1 MSDWWDDFSNN
12 LATDL
17 GPLVSLF
24 GAAPTKQYLSECL
37 TVTDVIIFATCPLG
51 ILTAVVSVIRVYG
64 SPSLRAFVGR
74 AQEGGGNA
82 EAELCSSTSR
92 DVCEIFI
99 ENGEIAPVL
108 GRPEILKF
116 VHDSETRDEDF
127 YPDGVVAG
135 IFFPQEYFDQRHG
148 NFCPQWKEVN
158 VTEQPVDEED
168 PSNEFVNGLP
178 DIKFAPNPNLS
189 LNVGIKPRSQ
199 FWFVSAA
206 ILRVLLQSFVLA
218 WAILTRYSLGLLR
231 GGSRGVYSVPL
242 TIIGT
247 VLLCNGMALCATLI
261 ERSTQI
267 RVFRR
272 TKSKQKARLYWVQ
285 PASQV
290 ICDQVFDSFCYTH
303 SKEAPL
309 ITDTTSWKRTND
321 THIFFVWIAVS
332 TTMFGFAMQ
341 FLGLRACHSSV
352 AVVQLAVVLVMSL
365 VRAGLRTERLNKKE
379 NFMARGADLSEG
391 FELDRLALRI
401 AVVSK
406 EMQESFW
413 FCVWTSPPQNEL
425 EIIQGDLNWM
435 GWAFSCGNQS
445 LCLQEASCTIDWSSL
460 FDYHAEQLLR

>member
-99 ENGEIAPVL
+99 ENGEIARVL

-148 NFCPQWKEVN
+148 NFCSQWKEVN

-178 DIKFAPNPNLS
+178 DIKFAPNPNFS

-285 PASQV
+285 PGSQV

-309 ITDTTSWKRTND
+309 ITDTTSWKMTND
-321 THIFFVWIAVS
+321 THIFFVDRCFDDDVWLRHAV
-332 TTMFGFAMQ
+332 
-341 FLGLRACHSSV
+341 LGVEGLSFISCSGSAGRRIGNESCSSRSPYG
-352 AVVQLAVVLVMSL
+352 AVEQKGKLHGTWSRLIGR
-365 VRAGLRTERLNKKE
+365 VRARPACSENSRRIKGDARKFLVLR
-379 NFMARGADLSEG
+379 
-391 FELDRLALRI
+391 LD
-401 AVVSK
+401 VS
-406 EMQESFW
+406 
-413 FCVWTSPPQNEL
+413 
-425 EIIQGDLNWM
+425 
-435 GWAFSCGNQS
+435 
-445 LCLQEASCTIDWSSL
+445 ASK
-460 FDYHAEQLLR
+460 